1 MKKLLFAAALLMAA
15 CSQQPASENEKMVEV
30 MFDVSGDFDLSTTP
44 IATRALDADGKS
56 MTDVWVLDYVGSEL
70 KQQVHQTATDAAFG
84 SPTLSLSVGAHT
96 LYFVAS
102 RGTGAVLDTD
112 SRTLSFAK
120 VNDTFW
126 ATKALS
132 VSATTTSTQAVGLD
146 RIATKLRITFSDA
159 IPTGAA
165 TFNVTPS
172 QWYYGFNYTT
182 GEPTTATAS
191 QTNTVNIPSS
201 YIGLVSQS
209 VGMFGF
215 SGSDDFT
222 TDVAIDCQDADSHV
236 LGAATVPSV
245 SMKRNRISALTGSLF
260 SKTSTIGF
268 SLNTDWLDDYEM
280 TF

>member
-15 CSQQPASENEKMVEV
+15 CSQQPASENEKMVDV
-30 MFDVSGDFDLSTTP
+30 TFDVSGDFSLTTTP

-56 MTDVWVLDYVGSEL
+56 MTDVWVLDYVGTEL
-70 KQQVHQTATDAAFG
+70 KQHVHQTATDADFG

-96 LYFVAS
+96 LYFAAS
-102 RGTGAVLDTD
+102 RGTEPTLDTD
-112 SRTLSFAK
+112 ARTLSFSK

-126 ATKALS
+126 AVKVLN
-132 VSATTTSTQAVGLD
+132 VSGTTITQAVALD
-146 RIATKLRITFSDA
+146 RIATKLRITFTDA

-165 TFNVTPS
+165 TFNITPA
-172 QWYYGFNYTT
+172 QWYYGFNYVT

-191 QTNTVNIPSS
+191 QPITVNIPSS
-201 YIGLVSQS
+201 YIGLTGQS
-209 VGMFGF
+209 VSLFGF
-215 SGSDDFT
+215 SGSDAFT

-245 SMKRNRISALTGSLF
+245 QIKRNRISTLTGPLF
-260 SKTSTIGF
+260 SKTATIGF
-268 SLNTDWLDDYEM
+268 SLNTEWLDDYEM

>member
-1 MKKLLFAAALLMAA
+1 MKKLLFAATLLMAA
-15 CSQQPASENEKMVEV
+15 CSQQPASENEKMVNV
-30 MFDVSGDFDLSTTP
+30 TFDVSGDFSLTTTP

-56 MTDVWVLDYVGSEL
+56 MTDVWVLDYVGTEL
-70 KQQVHQTATDAAFG
+70 KQQVHQAATDADFG

-102 RGTGAVLDTD
+102 RGTEPTLDTNA
-112 SRTLSFAK
+112 RTLSFSK

-126 ATKALS
+126 AAKALN
-132 VSATTTSTQAVGLD
+132 VSGTTGTQAVALD

-159 IPTGAA
+159 IPAGAA
-165 TFNVTPS
+165 TFNITPA
-172 QWYYGFNYTT
+172 QWHYGFNYTT
-182 GEPTTATAS
+182 GEPTAATAS
-191 QTNTVNIPSS
+191 QPITVNIPPSC
-201 YIGLVSQS
+201 IGLTGQS
-209 VGMFGF
+209 VSLFGF

-222 TDVAIDCQDADSHV
+222 TDVVIDCQDADSHV

-245 SMKRNRISALTGSLF
+245 QIKRNRISTLTGSLF

-268 SLNTDWLDDYEM
+268 SLNTEWLDDYEM

>member
-15 CSQQPASENEKMVEV
+15 CSQQPASENEKMVDV
-30 MFDVSGDFDLSTTP
+30 TFDVSGDFSLTITP
-44 IATRALDADGKS
+44 IATRTLDADGKS

-70 KQQVHQTATDAAFG
+70 KQQVHQTATDADFG
-84 SPTLSLSVGAHT
+84 SPTLRLSVGAHT

-102 RGTGAVLDTD
+102 RGTDAALDTD
-112 SRTLSFAK
+112 ARTMSFAK

-126 ATKALS
+126 AAKALN
-132 VSATTTSTQAVGLD
+132 VSATTTGTQAVALD

-172 QWYYGFNYTT
+172 QWHYGFNYTT
-182 GEPTTATAS
+182 GEPTTATVS
-191 QTNTVNIPSS
+191 QPITVNIPSS
-201 YIGLVSQS
+201 YIGLVGQS
-209 VGMFGF
+209 VSLFGF

-245 SMKRNRISALTGSLF
+245 QIKRNRISALTGSLF
-260 SKTSTIGF
+260 SKTATIGF
-268 SLNTDWLDDYEM
+268 TLNTDWLDDYEM

>member
-15 CSQQPASENEKMVEV
+15 CSQQPASENEKMVDV
-30 MFDVSGDFDLSTTP
+30 TFDVSGDFSLTTTP

-70 KQQVHQTATDAAFG
+70 KQQVHQVSADADFG

-102 RGTGAVLDTD
+102 RGTDAVLDTNA
-112 SRTLSFAK
+112 RTLSFSK

-126 ATKALS
+126 AAKALN
-132 VSATTTSTQAVGLD
+132 VSATTGTQAVALD

-159 IPTGAA
+159 IPAGAA
-165 TFNVTPS
+165 TFNVTPA
-172 QWYYGFNYTT
+172 QWHYGFNYTT
-182 GEPTTATAS
+182 GEPTTATA
-191 QTNTVNIPSS
+191 QQPITVNIPSS
-201 YIGLVSQS
+201 YIGLIGQS
-209 VGMFGF
+209 VSLFGF

-245 SMKRNRISALTGSLF
+245 QIKRNRISALTGSLF

>member
-15 CSQQPASENEKMVEV
+15 CSQQPASENEKMVDV
-30 MFDVSGDFDLSTTP
+30 TFDVSGDFSLATTP
-44 IATRALDADGKS
+44 ISTRALDADGKS
-56 MTDVWVLDYVGSEL
+56 MTDVWVLDYVGTEL
-70 KQQVHQTATDAAFG
+70 KQQVHQAATDADFG

-102 RGTGAVLDTD
+102 RGTDPTLDTD
-112 SRTLSFAK
+112 ARTLSFSK

-126 ATKALS
+126 AAKALNIS
-132 VSATTTSTQAVGLD
+132 GTTGTQAVALD

-165 TFNVTPS
+165 TFNITPA
-172 QWYYGFNYTT
+172 QWHYGFNYTT

-191 QTNTVNIPSS
+191 QPITVSIPSS
-201 YIGLVSQS
+201 YIGLVGQS
-209 VGMFGF
+209 VSLFGF
-215 SGSDDFT
+215 SGSSDFA
-222 TDVAIDCQDADSHV
+222 TDIAIDCQDADSHV

-245 SMKRNRISALTGSLF
+245 QIKRNRISALTGSLF
-260 SKTSTIGF
+260 SKTATIGF
-268 SLNTDWLDDYEM
+268 SLNTEWLDDYEI

>member
-1 MKKLLFAAALLMAA
+1 MKKLLFVAALLMAA
-15 CSQQPASENEKMVEV
+15 CSQQPASENEKMVDV
-30 MFDVSGDFDLSTTP
+30 TFDVSGDFSLTTTP

-56 MTDVWVLDYVGSEL
+56 MTDVWVLDYVGGEL
-70 KQQVHQTATDAAFG
+70 KQQVHQAATDADFG
-84 SPTLSLSVGAHT
+84 SPTLRMSVGAHT

-102 RGTGAVLDTD
+102 RGTDAVLDTD
-112 SRTLSFAK
+112 ARTLSFAK

-126 ATKALS
+126 AAKALN
-132 VSATTTSTQAVGLD
+132 VSATTTGTQAVALD

-165 TFNVTPS
+165 TFNITPA
-172 QWYYGFNYTT
+172 QWHYGFNYTT
-182 GEPTTATAS
+182 GEPTTATA
-191 QTNTVNIPSS
+191 QQPITVNIPSS
-201 YIGLVSQS
+201 YIGLMGQS
-209 VGMFGF
+209 VSLFGF

-245 SMKRNRISALTGSLF
+245 QIKRNRISALTGSLF
-260 SKTSTIGF
+260 SKTATIGF
-268 SLNTDWLDDYEM
+268 SLNTAWLDDYEM

>member
-15 CSQQPASENEKMVEV
+15 CSQQPASENEKMVDV
-30 MFDVSGDFDLSTTP
+30 TFDVSGDFSLTTTP

-70 KQQVHQTATDAAFG
+70 KQQVHQAATDADFG

-112 SRTLSFAK
+112 ARTLSFSK

-126 ATKALS
+126 AAKALNIS
-132 VSATTTSTQAVGLD
+132 GTTGTQTVALD

-165 TFNVTPS
+165 TFNVTPA

-182 GEPTTATAS
+182 GEPTTATVS
-191 QTNTVNIPSS
+191 QPITVNIPSS
-201 YIGLVSQS
+201 YIGLVGQS
-209 VGMFGF
+209 VSLFVF

-245 SMKRNRISALTGSLF
+245 QIKRNRISALTGSLF
-260 SKTSTIGF
+260 SKTATIGF
-268 SLNTDWLDDYEM
+268 TLNTEWLDDYEI

>member
-15 CSQQPASENEKMVEV
+15 CSQQPASENEKMVNV
-30 MFDVSGDFDLSTTP
+30 TFDVSGDFSLTTTP

-56 MTDVWVLDYVGSEL
+56 MTDVWVLDYVGTEL
-70 KQQVHQTATDAAFG
+70 KQQVHQVSADADFG

-102 RGTGAVLDTD
+102 RGTEPALDTD
-112 SRTLSFAK
+112 ARTLTFSK

-126 ATKALS
+126 AAKALN
-132 VSATTTSTQAVGLD
+132 VSATTSTQAVALD

-165 TFNVTPS
+165 TFNITPA
-172 QWYYGFNYTT
+172 QWHYGFNYTT
-182 GEPTTATAS
+182 GEPTTATVS
-191 QTNTVNIPSS
+191 QPITVNIPSS
-201 YIGLVSQS
+201 YIGLMGQS
-209 VGMFGF
+209 VSMFGF

-245 SMKRNRISALTGSLF
+245 QIKRNRISALTGSLF
-260 SKTSTIGF
+260 SKTATIGF
-268 SLNTDWLDDYEM
+268 SLNTEWLDDYEM

>member
-15 CSQQPASENEKMVEV
+15 CSQQPASKNEKMVDV
-30 MFDVSGDFDLSTTP
+30 TFDVSGDFSLSTTP

-56 MTDVWVLDYVGSEL
+56 MTDVWVLDYVGTEL
-70 KQQVHQTATDAAFG
+70 KQQVHQAATDADFG

-102 RGTGAVLDTD
+102 RGTDAVLDTD
-112 SRTLSFAK
+112 ARTLTFSK

-126 ATKALS
+126 AAKALN
-132 VSATTTSTQAVGLD
+132 VSGTTGTQAVALD

-165 TFNVTPS
+165 TFNITPA
-172 QWYYGFNYTT
+172 QWHYGFNYTS
-182 GEPTTATAS
+182 GEPTTATA
-191 QTNTVNIPSS
+191 QQPITVNIPSS
-201 YIGLVSQS
+201 YIGLTGQS
-209 VGMFGF
+209 VSLFGF
-215 SGSDDFT
+215 SGSADFT

-245 SMKRNRISALTGSLF
+245 QIKRNRISALTGSLF

-268 SLNTDWLDDYEM
+268 TLNTEWLDDYEM

>member
-1 MKKLLFAAALLMAA
+1 MKKLLFAATLLMAA
-15 CSQQPASENEKMVEV
+15 CSQQPASENEKMVDV
-30 MFDVSGDFDLSTTP
+30 TFDVSGDFSLTTTP
-44 IATRALDADGKS
+44 IATRALDTDGKS
-56 MTDVWVLDYVGSEL
+56 MTDVWVLDYVGGEL
-70 KQQVHQTATDAAFG
+70 KQQVHQVSADADFG

-102 RGTGAVLDTD
+102 RGTDAVLDTNA
-112 SRTLSFAK
+112 RTLSFSK

-126 ATKALS
+126 AAKALN
-132 VSATTTSTQAVGLD
+132 VSGTTGTQAVALD

-165 TFNVTPS
+165 TFNVTPA
-172 QWYYGFNYTT
+172 QWHYGFNYTT

-191 QTNTVNIPSS
+191 QPITVNIPSS
-201 YIGLVSQS
+201 YIGLVGQS
-209 VGMFGF
+209 VSLFGF

-222 TDVAIDCQDADSHV
+222 TDIAIDCQDADSHV

-245 SMKRNRISALTGSLF
+245 QIKRNRISTLTGSLF

-268 SLNTDWLDDYEM
+268 SLNTEWLDDYEM

>member
-1 MKKLLFAAALLMAA
+1 MKKLLFTAALLMAA
-15 CSQQPASENEKMVEV
+15 CSQQPASESEKMVDV
-30 MFDVSGDFDLSTTP
+30 TFDVSGDFSLTTTP

-70 KQQVHQTATDAAFG
+70 KQQVHQAATDADFG

-102 RGTGAVLDTD
+102 RGTDAVLNTD
-112 SRTLSFAK
+112 ARTLSFSK

-126 ATKALS
+126 AAKALQ
-132 VSATTTSTQAVGLD
+132 VSATSTGTQAVALD

-165 TFNVTPS
+165 TFNITPA
-172 QWYYGFNYTT
+172 QWHYGFNYTT
-182 GEPTTATAS
+182 GEPTTATA
-191 QTNTVNIPSS
+191 QQPITVNIPSS
-201 YIGLVSQS
+201 YIGLIGQS
-209 VGMFGF
+209 VSLFGF
-215 SGSDDFT
+215 SGSSDFT
-222 TDVAIDCQDADSHV
+222 TDVAIDCQDSDSHV

-245 SMKRNRISALTGSLF
+245 QIKRNRISALTGSLF
-260 SKTSTIGF
+260 SKTATIGF
-268 SLNTDWLDDYEM
+268 SLNTAWLDDYEM

>member
-15 CSQQPASENEKMVEV
+15 CSQQPASENEKMVDV
-30 MFDVSGDFDLSTTP
+30 TFDVSGNFSLITTP

-56 MTDVWVLDYVGSEL
+56 MTDVWVLDYVGTEL
-70 KQQVHQTATDAAFG
+70 KQQVHQAATDADFG
-84 SPTLSLSVGAHT
+84 SPTLSLQVGAHT

-102 RGTGAVLDTD
+102 RGTDAVLDTD
-112 SRTLSFAK
+112 ARTLSFSK

-126 ATKALS
+126 AAKALN
-132 VSATTTSTQAVGLD
+132 VSATTTGTQAVALD

-165 TFNVTPS
+165 TFNITPA
-172 QWYYGFNYTT
+172 QWYYSFNYTT
-182 GEPTTATAS
+182 GEPTTATA
-191 QTNTVNIPSS
+191 QQPITVNIPSS
-201 YIGLVSQS
+201 YIGLVGQS
-209 VGMFGF
+209 VSLFGF
-215 SGSDDFT
+215 SGSGDFT
-222 TDVAIDCQDADSHV
+222 TDVAIECQDADSHV

-245 SMKRNRISALTGSLF
+245 QIKRNRISALTGSLF

-268 SLNTDWLDDYEM
+268 SLNTEWLDDYEM

>member
-15 CSQQPASENEKMVEV
+15 CSQQPASENEKMVDV
-30 MFDVSGDFDLSTTP
+30 TFDVSGDFSLTTTP

-70 KQQVHQTATDAAFG
+70 KQQVHQAATDADFG

-102 RGTGAVLDTD
+102 RGTDAVLDTD
-112 SRTLSFAK
+112 ARTLSFSK

-126 ATKALS
+126 AAKALN
-132 VSATTTSTQAVGLD
+132 VSGTTGTQAVALD

-165 TFNVTPS
+165 TFNVTPA
-172 QWYYGFNYTT
+172 QWHYGFNYTT

-191 QTNTVNIPSS
+191 QPITVNIPSS
-201 YIGLVSQS
+201 YIGLVGQS
-209 VGMFGF
+209 VSLFGF
-215 SGSDDFT
+215 SGSDVFT

-245 SMKRNRISALTGSLF
+245 QIKRNRISALTGSLF

-268 SLNTDWLDDYEM
+268 TLNTEWLDDYEM
-280 TF
+280 KF

>member
-1 MKKLLFAAALLMAA
+1 
-15 CSQQPASENEKMVEV
+15 

-70 KQQVHQTATDAAFG
+70 KQQVHRAATDADFG
-84 SPTLSLSVGAHT
+84 SPTLSMSVGAHT

-112 SRTLSFAK
+112 ARTLSFTK

-126 ATKALS
+126 ATKALN
-132 VSATTTSTQAVGLD
+132 VSATTTGTQAVALD

-172 QWYYGFNYTT
+172 QWHYGFNYTT

-191 QTNTVNIPSS
+191 QTITVNIPSS

>member
-15 CSQQPASENEKMVEV
+15 CSQQPASENEKMVDV
-30 MFDVSGDFDLSTTP
+30 TFDVSGDFSLTTAP

-70 KQQVHQTATDAAFG
+70 KQQVHQDATDADFG
-84 SPTLSLSVGAHT
+84 SPTLSLQVGAHT

-102 RGTGAVLDTD
+102 RGTDAALNTD
-112 SRTLSFAK
+112 ARTLSFSK

-126 ATKALS
+126 AVKALN
-132 VSATTTSTQAVGLD
+132 VSATTTGTQAVSLD
-146 RIATKLRITFSDA
+146 RIATKLRITFTDA
-159 IPTGAA
+159 IPAGAA

-182 GEPTTATAS
+182 GEPTTATA
-191 QTNTVNIPSS
+191 QQPITVNIPSS
-201 YIGLVSQS
+201 YIGLMGQS
-209 VGMFGF
+209 VSMFGF

-222 TDVAIDCQDADSHV
+222 TDVAIDCQDTDSHV
-236 LGAATVPSV
+236 LGATTVPSV
-245 SMKRNRISALTGSLF
+245 QIKRNRISALTGSLF
-260 SKTSTIGF
+260 SKTATIGF
-268 SLNTDWLDDYEM
+268 SLNTEWLDDYEM